1 VQSSTGHVLAGNEKK
16 RASANLARCALEEE
30 RTGDWTELKNMVGM
44 PGFEKNTIGALQPSE
59 DGCKFD
65 ANDKSSVRMKCNDK
79 QVQVALNPGTK
90 GACCLKKGRTT
101 PKQEGGGQPVDE
113 SAHPPEAE
121 VWLDVDQPINE
132 EGKKVTSSTHS
143 APKSMDANK
152 SHDVLGQKTCK
163 HLQQDQGD
171 WRAKST

>member
-1 VQSSTGHVLAGNEKK
+1 LFWLIVDHISHKTHAGGK
-16 RASANLARCALEEE
+16 RQ
-30 RTGDWTELKNMVGM
+30 GK
-44 PGFEKNTIGALQPSE
+44 

-90 GACCLKKGRTT
+90 GACCLKGRTT

-132 EGKKVTSSTHS
+132 EGKKVTRSIHS

-152 SHDVLGQKTCK
+152 WHGMLGHKSKGLLRKTCK